1 MDQDQDFSSLRN
13 LLALKRLDMPQDTQV
28 DQFLIEFHRRQ
39 RAQLLVPQPI
49 WTRALA
55 WIKERI
61 AGFEPVPSLIPS
73 LSYASAF
80 AAIAITA
87 CVGLSQQVKVT
98 EVGGQSKLSFRMPTH
113 ETSFAMVPGS
123 FLPASNGSPKLSD
136 GPNFTPNRTDSAAT
150 RYVLATNSHGNYD
163 ATVAF

>member
-13 LLALKRLDMPQDTQV
+13 LLALKKLDMPQDTQIEE
-28 DQFLIEFHRRQ
+28 FLIELHRRQ
-39 RAQLLVPQPI
+39 RAQLLVPQTV
-49 WTRALA
+49 WTRATA
-55 WIKERI
+55 WMKERV
-61 AGFEPVPSLIPS
+61 AGFELVPS

-87 CVGLSQQVKVT
+87 CVSLSQQVQVT
-98 EVGGQSKLSFRMPTH
+98 QVDGQSKLTFRMPTH

-123 FLPASNGSPKLSD
+123 FVPTSNLAPKISD
-136 GPNFTPNRTDSAAT
+136 SPNFTPNRTDSAAT
-150 RYVLATNSHGNYD
+150 RYVLANNSPGAYD

>member
-13 LLALKRLDMPQDTQV
+13 LLALKKLDMPNDTQI

-49 WTRALA
+49 WTRAFA
-55 WIKERI
+55 WMKERV
-61 AGFEPVPSLIPS
+61 AGFELVPS

-87 CVGLSQQVKVT
+87 CVSLSQQVQVT

-123 FLPASNGSPKLSD
+123 IALASTVSPKLSD
-136 GPNFTPNRTDSAAT
+136 SPSFTPSRTDSAAT
-150 RYVLATNSHGNYD
+150 RYVLANNSRVAYD

>member
-1 MDQDQDFSSLRN
+1 MDQNQDFSSLRN

-39 RAQLLVPQPI
+39 RAELLVPQPV
-49 WTRALA
+49 WTRAIA
-55 WIKERI
+55 WMKERV
-61 AGFEPVPSLIPS
+61 AGFELVPS

-87 CVGLSQQVKVT
+87 CVSLSRQVQVT
-98 EVGGQSKLSFRMPTH
+98 EVGGQSRLTFRMPTH
-113 ETSFAMVPGS
+113 ETSFAMLPGS
-123 FLPASNGSPKLSD
+123 FVPASTISPKLSD
-136 GPNFTPNRTDSAAT
+136 STNFTPNRTDSAAT
-150 RYVLATNSHGNYD
+150 RYVLANNSHGAYD